1 MAELTKNDWL
11 SALEKAALRAA
22 DARIEYGKS
31 IGEKHRPDQREV
43 FFDMY
48 IGKLENEMPFEGI
61 TQKDID
67 RLDRFK
73 SENMYKWLDRNFG
86 GPSPKETEKSIE
98 ASKFLPLLQG
108 VAEQGED
115 WYSMGATKLKGKA
128 AELGYDPG
136 TQEGFMEFL
145 DKVGEYQRDFD
156 NAKNVQ
162 EMKQQRLGIPGIGI
176 EFGPK
181 GSAYILGSLTSPSA
195 TAGIENAVAT
205 GGDLSRAKA
214 AGLAALDVGAN
225 TIMFEA
231 PGLNIIKS
239 KPVISSFIENG
250 LQGAGELARQ
260 YGASAIDGSIEAD
273 PVAALT
279 AASIGATRP
288 AIVSTAAGIAS
299 RGTGRE
305 AMDFSRGIMRATR
318 AGDPAAMERDGIF
331 KLVNRYNKFV
341 KDGTLV
347 APEGATKEIV
357 TNLSKKRELLETNK
371 VRDMAKTLGVKP
383 AKDGTYSAEE
393 ILKAY
398 DRNFKGVVEITPN
411 GVVQPKVPVSKVEDG
426 EVLLTPLN
434 RENYARFAGQKIA
447 DEEGRTPW
455 RTAGLATGRVLGD
468 IGGRVEPII
477 KVNPFNAGAA
487 VKDYKDQ
494 SWYIKLKK
502 ANPEAAKVFEEV
514 MKQKDEE
521 E

>member
-43 FFDMY
+43 FFDWY
-48 IGKLENEMPFEGI
+48 ISKLEREMPFES
-61 TQKDID
+61 TSQKDLD

-108 VAEQGED
+108 VAEQGDD

-136 TQEGFMEFL
+136 TQEGFAEFL

-162 EMKQQRLGIPGIGI
+162 EMKQQRLGIPGTGI

-195 TAGIENAVAT
+195 TTGIENAVAT
-205 GGDLSRAKA
+205 GGDLSAADAAK
-214 AGLAALDVGAN
+214 LAALDVGAN
-225 TIMFEA
+225 TLMFEA

-239 KPVISSFIENG
+239 KPVLSSFLETG
-250 LQGAGELARQ
+250 LQGAGEIARQ
-260 YGASAIDGSIEAD
+260 YGANAIDESIEAD
-273 PVAALT
+273 PATGLT
-279 AASIGATRP
+279 AATIGATRP
-288 AIVSTAAGIAS
+288 AIVTMAARTIS
-299 RGTGRE
+299 PFTGRE
-305 AMDFSRGIMRATR
+305 AMDFSRGILRATR
-318 AGDPAAMERDGIF
+318 AGDPAAMERDGIL
-331 KLVNRYNKFV
+331 KLVNRYNKYI

-357 TNLSKKRELLETNK
+357 TTLSKKRELLETNK

-383 AKDGTYSAEE
+383 AKDGTYSAED

-398 DRNFKGVVEITPN
+398 DKNFKGVVEITPN
-411 GVVQPKVPVSKVEDG
+411 GVIQPKVPVSKVGED
-426 EVLLTPLN
+426 EILLTPIN
-434 RENYARFAGQKIA
+434 THNYSRFAGQKIA

-477 KVNPFNAGAA
+477 KEVPFYGDP
-487 VKDYKDQ
+487 VGKDYKDQ
-494 SWYIKLKK
+494 SWYKKLKR